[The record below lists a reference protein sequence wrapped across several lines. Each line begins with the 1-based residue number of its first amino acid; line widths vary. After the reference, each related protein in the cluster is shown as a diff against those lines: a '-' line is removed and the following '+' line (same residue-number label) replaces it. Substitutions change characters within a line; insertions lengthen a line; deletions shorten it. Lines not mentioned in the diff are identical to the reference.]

1 MVHSKKTYRVHQLFL
16 FSVFESDDEEICEVL
31 EDESEDDL
39 HVFDDS
45 EGSDWDS
52 GSTRNPR
59 AQ

>member
-1 MVHSKKTYRVHQLFL
+1 MFRHVLKPGPGNLF
-16 FSVFESDDEEICEVL
+16 FSVFESDDDEICEVL

-52 GSTRNPR
+52 GSTRNPK
-59 AQ
+59 AH

>member
-1 MVHSKKTYRVHQLFL
+1 MCLILDLETFYF

-52 GSTRNPR
+52 GSTRNPK
-59 AQ
+59 AH

>member
-1 MVHSKKTYRVHQLFL
+1 MCLILDLETFYF

-52 GSTRNPR
+52 GSTRHPK
-59 AQ
+59 AH